1 MEDVLDGGQK
11 YPEAIYSWES
21 FDGEDGGEA
30 IVSLLSLKRFCF
42 DRSSRRIVHDTD
54 TWNKA
59 WDNDYKYQ
67 KAVGNSAQQGKR
79 FPPHLGLNVDCFII
93 INHEVG

>member
-30 IVSLLSLKRFCF
+30 IVSLLSLR
-42 DRSSRRIVHDTD
+42 D
-54 TWNKA
+54 
-59 WDNDYKYQ
+59 
-67 KAVGNSAQQGKR
+67 SALTAHR
-79 FPPHLGLNVDCFII
+79 VESFTTLILGIKPGTMII
-93 INHEVG
+93 STRKQLEIQHNRARDSLLT